1 MAAERWQLLTYF
13 KERMFSVTSTE
24 HAPWFIIDSDN
35 KQQALLNAI
44 HCVLVQFGYEDSGL
58 IHPSLQAESE
68 DQQEFLDLLVDGVLF
83 TGLNRE
89 QVAILERPQMK
100 AAGGLV
106 LSGGHGLLIRK
117 HHLWDLPKGK
127 LSGDEKPERCAVREI
142 SEETGLQPRLL
153 SIRAPICRSTYISY
167 YSYGPVNKTV
177 DWYFLDYAGEI
188 SDPLTPQFEEDID
201 LCQWVAYEDL
211 LKASQ
216 GARSYLRP
224 VWRAIK
230 MALCPSVAGNP
241 VA

>member
-1 MAAERWQLLTYF
+1 M
-13 KERMFSVTSTE
+13 
-24 HAPWFIIDSDN
+24 
-35 KQQALLNAI
+35 
-44 HCVLVQFGYEDSGL
+44 
-58 IHPSLQAESE
+58 
-68 DQQEFLDLLVDGVLF
+68 
-83 TGLNRE
+83 NRDE
-89 QVAILERPQMK
+89 LPQMK